1 MASSEKTTHTRT
13 ASGKSSEDENCQS
26 DVTPI
31 LPRQAVINE
40 HRCLSE
46 EKDLDNLPDEAAQ
59 RAVPLR
65 HIPRKYQ
72 IMAFCMIIFFNTSS
86 SFSESTLSPLKS
98 IIRSEMKITSETEE
112 SFR

>member
-1 MASSEKTTHTRT
+1 MASDEKTSHTRT
-13 ASGKSSEDENCQS
+13 ASGKSSEDENYQA

-31 LPRQAVINE
+31 LPRQAVVNE
-40 HRCLSE
+40 HSGLSE
-46 EKDLDNLPDEAAQ
+46 EKDLDNLTDEAGQ

-98 IIRSEMKITSETEE
+98 TIRSEMKITSESEE
-112 SFR
+112 TFR

>member
-1 MASSEKTTHTRT
+1 MASDEKTSHTRT
-13 ASGKSSEDENCQS
+13 ASGKSSEDENYQA

-31 LPRQAVINE
+31 LPRQAVVNE
-40 HRCLSE
+40 HSGLSE
-46 EKDLDNLPDEAAQ
+46 EKDLDNLTDEAGQ

-72 IMAFCMIIFFNTSS
+72 IIAFCMIIFFNTSS

-98 IIRSEMKITSETEE
+98 TIRSEMKITSESEE
-112 SFR
+112 TFR